1 VLAVLAQILEHAL
14 QSLPN
19 MLAVLVAALASVVAV
34 SFFRGEATIFT
45 PIYQVIIFITGTLSP
60 ILGLVGGI
68 AISSLATSSGARPQ
82 SAREPPSQC
91 GASIVYRAH
100 RKQEWDQR
108 ELATLFSL
116 LFFAIAYFI
125 RLSPYVRGLL

>member
-1 VLAVLAQILEHAL
+1 MLVQIIEGALAVLPSAV
-14 QSLPN
+14 PN

-34 SFFRGEATIFT
+34 SFFRGETTIFSK
-45 PIYQVIIFITGTLSP
+45 PYQVVIFVRGTLSP
-60 ILGLVGGI
+60 IFGLVGGA
-68 AISSLATSSGARPQ
+68 AIVL
-82 SAREPPSQC
+82 
-91 GASIVYRAH
+91 RAH

-108 ELATLFSL
+108 ELATLFTL